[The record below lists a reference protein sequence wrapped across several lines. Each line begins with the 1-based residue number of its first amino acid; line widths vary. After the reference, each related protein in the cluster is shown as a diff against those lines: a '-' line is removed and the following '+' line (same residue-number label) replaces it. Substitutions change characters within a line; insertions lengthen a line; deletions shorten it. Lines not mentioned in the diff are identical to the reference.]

1 MTFSHGF
8 KSSSAGFSLIE
19 IMVALVIV
27 SVAIL
32 SLGSFAISIID
43 NGQQSRE
50 RLSAVHLAEQVL
62 EFWQKDANDYVPL
75 IAASGCVLTTATS
88 APTYPASATC
98 TPASGETVAYT
109 VAASVVQA
117 SGPLPSNLA
126 TFQPFQPDALSV
138 TPLLTPML
146 KLVDVSWQHKGTAH
160 SVYLTHIT
168 VAPLKL

>member
-1 MTFSHGF
+1 MTSSHEF

-62 EFWQKDANDYVPL
+62 EFWQQDTNDFVPA
-75 IAASGCVLTTATS
+75 ITSGCVLTTGTS
-88 APTYPASATC
+88 DSVRTIC
-98 TPASGETVAYT
+98 TPASGVSIAYT
-109 VAASVVQA
+109 VDASATQA
-117 SGPLPSNLA
+117 SGPLPSNLTA
-126 TFQPFQPDALSV
+126 FQLFTSAGL
-138 TPLLTPML
+138 TLTPMI
-146 KLVDVSWQHKGTAH
+146 KLVTVSWQHKGTAH
-160 SVYLTHIT
+160 SVYLTHLT
-168 VAPLKL
+168 VMP

>member
-1 MTFSHGF
+1 MTHSHGL
-8 KSSSAGFSLIE
+8 KPSAAGFTLVE
-19 IMVALVIV
+19 ILVTLVIV

-32 SLGSFAISIID
+32 SLGGFAISIID

-62 EFWQKDANDYVPL
+62 EFWQQDADDYLPA
-75 IAASGCVLTTATS
+75 IASNCALTTATS

-98 TPASGETVAYT
+98 TPASGESIAYT

-126 TFQPFQPDALSV
+126 GFENFGSAGLT
-138 TPLLTPML
+138 LTPMI
-146 KLVDVSWQHKGTAH
+146 KLVTVSWQHRDTTH
-160 SVYLTHIT
+160 SIYLTHLT
-168 VAPLKL
+168 VMP